1 MNHPI
6 IIAIDGYSSCGKS
19 TIAKALAKKLNY
31 IFIDTGAMYR
41 AVSLYI
47 LRNNL
52 DWQNSTEQEIENI
65 LDKITITFEYNPSS
79 QQSDTYLN
87 GENVEEEI
95 RGKEVSEVVSEI
107 SQLKAIRKR
116 MVSLQQK
123 AGIKKGLVM
132 DGRDIG
138 TQVFPN
144 AELKIFMT
152 ADPQIRAQRRFD
164 ELKANGKELTMEE
177 IQSNLTSRDHN
188 DTHRKENPL
197 RKASD
202 AVELDNSYL
211 DQEEQLNWVLK
222 VLEEK
227 NLANSHF

>member
-1 MNHPI
+1 MNQPI

-19 TIAKALAKKLNY
+19 TVAKALAKRLNY
-31 IFIDTGAMYR
+31 VFVDTGAMYR

-47 LRNNL
+47 LRNKI
-52 DWQNSTEQEIENI
+52 DWQNSSEKEIEKV
-65 LDKITITFEYNPSS
+65 LDDITITFEFNPDSE
-79 QQSDTYLN
+79 QSDTYLN

-95 RGKEVSEVVSEI
+95 RGKAVSEVVSEI
-107 SQLKAIRKR
+107 SQIKSIRKR

-123 AGIKKGLVM
+123 AGAKKGLVM

-152 ADPQIRAQRRFD
+152 ADPKIRGQRRFN
-164 ELKANGKELTMEE
+164 ELKIKGKQLTIEE
-177 IQSNLTSRDHN
+177 VEENLSTRDYN

-197 RKASD
+197 IKAPD
-202 AVELDNSYL
+202 AIELDNTYL
-211 DQEEQLNWVLK
+211 NEEEQLNWVLK
-222 VLEEK
+222 VLQEK
-227 NLANSHF
+227 TS

>member
-1 MNHPI
+1 MNQPI

-19 TIAKALAKKLNY
+19 TIAKALAKRLNY
-31 IFIDTGAMYR
+31 VFIDTGAMYR

-47 LRNNL
+47 LRNDI
-52 DWQNSTEQEIENI
+52 DWKNSSVQEMEDIVDET
-65 LDKITITFEYNPSS
+65 TITFKYDSDS
-79 QQSDTYLN
+79 QKSNTYLN

-95 RGKEVSEVVSEI
+95 RGKAVSEVVSEI
-107 SQLKAIRKR
+107 SQVKAIRKR

-123 AGIKKGLVM
+123 AGVIKGLVM

-152 ADPQIRAQRRFD
+152 ADPKIRAQRRFN
-164 ELKANGKELTMEE
+164 ELKANGKPLTLEE
-177 IQSNLTSRDHN
+177 IESNLASRDYN

-197 RKASD
+197 RKAPD
-202 AVELDNSYL
+202 AIELDNSYL
-211 DQEEQLNWVLK
+211 DQGEQLNWVLG
-222 VLEEK
+222 VLQEK
-227 NLANSHF
+227 KLI

>member
-1 MNHPI
+1 MNQPI

-19 TIAKALAKKLNY
+19 TIAKALAKRLNY
-31 IFIDTGAMYR
+31 VFIDTGAMYR

-47 LRNNL
+47 IRNDI
-52 DWQNSTEQEIENI
+52 DWKNSSVQEME
-65 LDKITITFEYNPSS
+65 DVVDETTITFKYDSDS
-79 QQSDTYLN
+79 QKSNTYLN

-95 RGKEVSEVVSEI
+95 RGKAVSEVVSEI
-107 SQLKAIRKR
+107 SQVKAIRKR

-123 AGIKKGLVM
+123 AGVIKGLVM

-152 ADPQIRAQRRFD
+152 ADPKIRAQRRFN
-164 ELKANGKELTMEE
+164 ELKANGKPLTLEE
-177 IQSNLTSRDHN
+177 IERNLAFRDYN

-197 RKASD
+197 RKAPD
-202 AVELDNSYL
+202 AIELDNSYL
-211 DQEEQLNWVLK
+211 DQGEQLNWVLG
-222 VLEEK
+222 VLQEK
-227 NLANSHF
+227 KLI

>member
-1 MNHPI
+1 MNQPI

-19 TIAKALAKKLNY
+19 TVAKALAKRLNY
-31 IFIDTGAMYR
+31 VFVDTGAMYR

-47 LRNNL
+47 LRNKI
-52 DWQNSTEQEIENI
+52 DWQNSSEKEIEKV
-65 LDKITITFEYNPSS
+65 LDDITITFEFNPDSE
-79 QQSDTYLN
+79 QSDTYLN

-95 RGKEVSEVVSEI
+95 RGKAVSEVVSEI
-107 SQLKAIRKR
+107 SQIKSIRKR

-123 AGIKKGLVM
+123 AGAKKGLVM

-152 ADPQIRAQRRFD
+152 ADPKIRAQRRFN
-164 ELKANGKELTMEE
+164 ELKIKGKQSPIEE
-177 IQSNLTSRDHN
+177 VEENLSTRDYN

-197 RKASD
+197 IKAPD
-202 AVELDNSYL
+202 AIELDNTYL
-211 DQEEQLNWVLK
+211 NEEEQLNWVLK
-222 VLEEK
+222 VLQEK
-227 NLANSHF
+227 TS

>member
-1 MNHPI
+1 MNQPI

-19 TIAKALAKKLNY
+19 TIAKALAKRLNY
-31 IFIDTGAMYR
+31 VFIDTGAMYR

-47 LRNNL
+47 LRNEI
-52 DWQNSTEQEIENI
+52 DWKGSSEQEIEKI
-65 LDKITITFEYNPSS
+65 LDKITITFEYNAES
-79 QQSDTYLN
+79 QQSETYLN
-87 GENVEEEI
+87 AENVEEEI
-95 RGKEVSEVVSEI
+95 RGKAVSEVVSEI

-138 TQVFPN
+138 TQVFPD

-152 ADPQIRAQRRFD
+152 ADPKIRAQRRFK
-164 ELKANGKELTMEE
+164 ELKSKGKPLTIEE
-177 IQSNLTSRDHN
+177 IESNLTSRDYN

-197 RKASD
+197 RKADD
-202 AVELDNSYL
+202 AIELDNSYL

-222 VLEEK
+222 ILQEK
-227 NLANSHF
+227 NLS

>member
-52 DWQNSTEQEIENI
+52 DWQNSTEQEIDNI